1 MLFTWLMA
9 GEARAHPLR
18 TLIAVLA
25 IATGVA
31 LGLAVNLINRSALAE
46 FAAAVRATAGSAELE
61 LRGIGLAARLGFDEA
76 VLERVLRSPM
86 VAAASPVL
94 ELEAAVLSHAAR
106 SDGRREVLRVY
117 GLDPLRAR
125 AITPG
130 LVGRIDPALE
140 FEAFDP
146 RAIFLSPAALAHFDL
161 ETGDRLQLQQGLEG
175 VEFVVAGTLPGA
187 GANQRLA
194 VIDIAAAQWRFERLG
209 RLSRIDL
216 DLAPGVSPA
225 RLRRELALPSD
236 VVAVEPEARALR
248 ASNLSRAYRVNLN
261 VLALVALVTGAF
273 LVFSVQALAIARR
286 RAQFALVRV
295 CGAARRR
302 IVLQGVGEGVLLGV
316 LGSALGVAA
325 AAAIAAL
332 ALALLG
338 GDLGGGYFEGSQPV
352 LDWSW
357 PAAALYA
364 ALGVFAAVLGSALP
378 ARAASHL
385 PAARVLKGQEASSAG
400 DTESSI
406 RAGLIALALA
416 ALLALAPPIGG
427 LALGGYAAVAALLAG
442 GIVLMPACAAAL
454 ARALAAALA
463 RSRSPVL
470 LLAVQRVANAP
481 REAGVMLSGVL
492 ASFSLLVAMAVMVS
506 SFRQSVDAWL
516 GAVLPAD
523 LYLRAAT
530 AVDTAFLPPATQHAI
545 AALPGIA
552 RVEFSRSTQL
562 ALDPARPNVGVLVRD
577 LATGDPAA
585 MARALPLIG
594 PALVVSGRPLY
605 VTEAMVDLHGYSLGR
620 EVVLPLGAG
629 GEARFVVAG
638 IWRDYARQ
646 FGAVALARE
655 DFLALGGDTRVT
667 DAALWLADGTDA
679 DALTAALRALPGGE
693 QFELASAASI
703 RALSLRI
710 FDRSFAV
717 TYLLEAVAIL
727 IGLAGVAAG
736 FGQQALARLREF
748 GMLRHLGLRR
758 RELLAIVALEGVS
771 TTAVGVLAGF
781 AVGLLVS
788 LVLIHVI
795 NPQSFH
801 WTMGF
806 DAPWLLLAGVSL
818 ALLLAAAAA
827 AVAAGR
833 QLATQRAVLA
843 VREDW

>member
-76 VLERVLRSPM
+76 VFERVLQSPL
-86 VAAASPVL
+86 VAGASPVL
-94 ELEAAVLSHAAR
+94 ELEAAVLSHTTR
-106 SDGRREVLRVY
+106 RDGRRDVLRVL
-117 GLDPLRAR
+117 GLDPLRAGT
-125 AITPG
+125 ITPG
-130 LVGRIDPALE
+130 LVGRVDPALD

-146 RAIFLSPAALAHFDL
+146 RAVFLSPAALAHFDL
-161 ETGDRLQLQQGLEG
+161 ATGDRLQLQQGLEA

-194 VIDIAAAQWRFERLG
+194 VIDIAAAQWRFDRIG

-225 RLRRELALPSD
+225 RVRAELALPPD
-236 VVAVEPEARALR
+236 VVVVEPESRALR
-248 ASNLSRAYRVNLN
+248 ASNLSRAYRVNLE

-273 LVFSVQALAIARR
+273 LVFSVQSLAIARR

-295 CGAARRR
+295 CGATRRQL
-302 IVLQGVGEGVLLGV
+302 VLQGVGEGVVLGA
-316 LGSALGVAA
+316 LGSALGVGAA
-325 AAAIAAL
+325 AALAAF

-378 ARAASHL
+378 ALAASRAS
-385 PAARVLKGQEASSAG
+385 AARVLKGQERALAG
-400 DTESSI
+400 DGRTAL
-406 RAGLIALALA
+406 RGGLIALVA
-416 ALLALAPPIGG
+416 AAGLALVPSIGG
-427 LALGGYAAVAALLAG
+427 LSLGGYAAVAALLVG
-442 GIVLMPACAAAL
+442 GILLMPACA
-454 ARALAAALA
+454 RALAQVLALWFA
-463 RSRSPVL
+463 RSRSPEL

-481 REAGVMLSGVL
+481 REAGVMSSGVL

-506 SFRQSVDAWL
+506 SFRQSVDDWL

-523 LYLRAAT
+523 LYLRAA
-530 AVDTAFLPPATQHAI
+530 ASVDTAYLPAATQQQI

-562 ALDPARPNVGVLVRD
+562 ALDPARPYVGVLVRD

-655 DFLALGGDTRVT
+655 DFLALGGDAKIT
-667 DAALWLADGTDA
+667 DAALWLAAGADA
-679 DALTAALRALPGGE
+679 DALLESLRALPGGE

-717 TYLLEAVAIL
+717 TYLLEGVAIL
-727 IGLAGVAAG
+727 IGLVGVAAG

-758 RELLAIVALEGVS
+758 HELRAIVALEGMAM
-771 TTAVGVLAGF
+771 TAVGILAGF
-781 AVGLLVS
+781 AIGLMVS
-788 LVLIHVI
+788 LVLIHVV

-806 DAPWLLLAGVSL
+806 DVPWLLLASVAL
-818 ALLLAAAAA
+818 ALLCAAAAT
-827 AVAAGR
+827 AVAAAR
-833 QLATQRAVLA
+833 QLASQQAVLA